1 MAPELNRKYDLLDSA
16 GLHYCSFG
24 FIRAVNL
31 HMKSWMKFFGHRI
44 EVLGTLFF
52 THFCWRQWNWRDN
65 TAIQTWTRP
74 LWMIIT
80 FEYMW
85 SLLRPLS
92 NFDFSSQMLSISEVS
107 VVLLLTCVVRLW
119 AVLWTIQ
126 TKHLTTAKCRG
137 DCWKI
142 ECIVCGSWVD
152 RSTENVRDLESMP

>member
-1 MAPELNRKYDLLDSA
+1 MKPCLSNYALLYRKFCKLLPSVLFSSKLWLIYFCRNICSSVFHTTKATEKIEIEICDANAKHHVDWEPRTTICGMAPELNRMYDLLDSA

-65 TAIQTWTRP
+65 TAIQTWKTP
-74 LWMIIT
+74 LWMIT

-85 SLLRPLS
+85 SLLRP
-92 NFDFSSQMLSISEVS
+92 V
-107 VVLLLTCVVRLW
+107 
-119 AVLWTIQ
+119 
-126 TKHLTTAKCRG
+126 
-137 DCWKI
+137 
-142 ECIVCGSWVD
+142 
-152 RSTENVRDLESMP
+152 